1 MAKLTES
8 YLRRIIKQ
16 VMNEMNDGPFIN
28 KPSMRNPPD
37 ARMGNAADEYYMS
50 GFDSI
55 EEVAKRLGVDPV
67 ALEAF
72 INKEKA
78 EEDEMYSGMSDED
91 LLAELRKR
99 KLAPRRK

>member
-1 MAKLTES
+1 MKLTES
-8 YLRRIIKQ
+8 YLRGIIKQ